1 MQNGRMMV
9 EGTPSQLRSR
19 LEGCILEVRGISI
32 SALRQV
38 VEKIED
44 VEDIH
49 TFGDKIHLRLIPSR
63 ADSVIAALNRAFP
76 TGTSEN
82 PECRLVPPTL
92 EDVFISLSET
102 S

>member
-1 MQNGRMMV
+1 MIV
-9 EGTPSQLRSR
+9 EGTPSQLRSN

-49 TFGDKIHLRLIPSR
+49 TFGDKIHLRLVSSR

-76 TGTSEN
+76 TGISES

-92 EDVFISLSET
+92 EDVFISLSGT